1 MNETVTEHVYKI
13 LFVGDA
19 GTGKTSIIRRHVHGL
34 FSENYKATIGVDFAV
49 KSVSLDANTIAKLQ
63 LWDIAGQER
72 FGSMSKIYYIG
83 AVGAVIV
90 FDMTTYRTFEAVN
103 KWRDNLLTNLFDDT
117 RKASG
122 FPIVVFGNKSD
133 LVDENLDEA
142 DLEKSF
148 VEKGYTGFNLTSAK
162 TNSGIASGL
171 YKLVAAIPRMEETK
185 RPTVPRLVLSTPRN
199 ASDSESDDDC
209 MC

>member
-1 MNETVTEHVYKI
+1 MNEPVTEYVYKI

-49 KSVSLDANTIAKLQ
+49 KTVSLDANTVAKLQ

-72 FGSMSKIYYIG
+72 FGSMSKIYYTG

-103 KWRDNLLTNLFDDT
+103 KWRDNLLINLFDDT
-117 RKASG
+117 RRAAR

-133 LVDENLDEA
+133 LVGENLDEA
-142 DLEKSF
+142 DLEKDF
-148 VEKGYTGFNLTSAK
+148 IEKGYIGFNLTSAK
-162 TNSGIASGL
+162 ANSGIADGL
-171 YKLVAAIPRMEETK
+171 HKLVAAIPRMDETK
-185 RPTVPRLVLSTPRN
+185 RQTVPRLVLSTPRD